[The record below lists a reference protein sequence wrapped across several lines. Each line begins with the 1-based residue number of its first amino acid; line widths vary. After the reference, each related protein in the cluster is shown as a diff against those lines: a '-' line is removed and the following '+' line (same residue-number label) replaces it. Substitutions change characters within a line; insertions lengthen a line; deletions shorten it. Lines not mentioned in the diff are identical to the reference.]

1 MINNLILVGRLADDP
16 KFKQINE
23 NMRVCNIVLAV
34 NRPFKDMDTGEY
46 GVDYIPISLWNGI
59 SYVAADYCSKGDTI
73 GIKGRVAVRCKE
85 EDGINKYFLEVIGER
100 ISFISSVQPKD
111 GLKMN
116 YEEYTADD
124 VVNDSVD
131 DE

>member
-34 NRPFKDMDTGEY
+34 NRPFKDMNTGEY

-59 SYVAADYCSKGDTI
+59 SHVAVDYCSKGDTI
-73 GIKGRVAVRCKE
+73 GIKGRVAVRRKE

-100 ISFISSVQPKD
+100 ISLISSIHPKD
-111 GLKMN
+111 VQKAYDEDFPLD
-116 YEEYTADD
+116 EEFD
-124 VVNDSVD
+124 DSVD
-131 DE
+131 SE